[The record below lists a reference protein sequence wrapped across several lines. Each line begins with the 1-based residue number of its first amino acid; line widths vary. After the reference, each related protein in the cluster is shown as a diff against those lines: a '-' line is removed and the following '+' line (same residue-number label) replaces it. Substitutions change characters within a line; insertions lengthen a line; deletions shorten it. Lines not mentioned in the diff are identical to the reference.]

1 METAWAGIELEE
13 FPALKAWVEKLRARP
28 AFEQGADV
36 PPATEE
42 EKRPKT
48 KEEEER
54 IAAEARKWIMEGQQQ
69 DAKK

>member
-1 METAWAGIELEE
+1 M
-13 FPALKAWVEKLRARP
+13 
-28 AFEQGADV
+28 

-54 IAAEARKWIMEGQQQ
+54 LAREAREWILKGMKA
-69 DAKK
+69 DAEKKAASEAEKL

>member
-1 METAWAGIELEE
+1 M
-13 FPALKAWVEKLRARP
+13 
-28 AFEQGADV
+28 

-54 IAAEARKWIMEGQQQ
+54 IAREAREWILKGMKA
-69 DAKK
+69 DAEKKAAGEAEKL

>member
-1 METAWAGIELEE
+1 M
-13 FPALKAWVEKLRARP
+13 EKLRARP

-48 KEEEER
+48 KEEEEKL
-54 IAAEARKWIMEGQQQ
+54 AAEARAWIMKGQQE